1 MKEIIEK
8 LAQKSPV
15 AVMGHALLEHV
26 FAPEKIDD
34 IFRQHRIKQRERDW
48 LFSSIVDLMTVVAC
62 KIKPSIHAAYQEIK
76 DSAPASLDALYK
88 KLDGIELAVSE
99 ALVRETA
106 RNMKEILKHV
116 LPENQEIIPGYRSRI
131 VDGNKLAATDRR
143 LAVQRD
149 QPAAPLPGF
158 ALAIYE
164 PAYSLIT
171 DIILCN
177 DGHTQERKLL
187 PQLAELVEPDD
198 LWFADRNFCCSG
210 YLMEIAQRGG
220 YFVIRQH
227 ASTPWEPLEDLVF
240 QGETETGDVWE
251 QKGIVTNPVTGQRLE
266 IRRVEIRLKTPT
278 RDGDGEM
285 SLFSNLPESV
295 SALMIADSYRKR
307 WWIETAFQELES
319 LLLGEIQTLCYPPA
333 ALFALST
340 AMVAYNV
347 LQCLV
352 SSIEV
357 SHPEETR
364 EISAYHVSHAMSQ
377 THVGLCL
384 FSEPSDWEEFRTL
397 DAREMGRFLLRLG
410 AQVRYDVYAKRPPS
424 KKKPARKSTKRKNHT
439 STAKLLKEKKTMAKI
454 LNS

>member
-1 MKEIIEK
+1 MKELIEK

-48 LFSSIVDLMTVVAC
+48 LFSAVVDLMTVVAC
-62 KIKPSIHAAYQEIK
+62 KVKPSIHAAYQDVK

-106 RNMKEILKHV
+106 KGIKEIMKHV
-116 LPENQEIIPGYRSRI
+116 LPEQQEIIPGYRSRI
-131 VDGNKLAATDRR
+131 VDGNKIAATDRR

-158 ALAIYE
+158 ALVVYE

-171 DIILCN
+171 DALLCD
-177 DGHTQERKLL
+177 DGHAQERTLL
-187 PQLAELVEPDD
+187 PRLAERVEPGD

-210 YLMEIAQRGG
+210 YLIDIARRNG

-227 ASTPWEPLEDLVF
+227 ASTPWEPQEELVF
-240 QGETETGDVWE
+240 KGETETGGVWE
-251 QKGIVTNPVTGQRLE
+251 QKGAVTNPATGERLKV
-266 IRRVEIRLKTPT
+266 RRIEIRLVTPT
-278 RDGDGEM
+278 RDGDHVM

-295 SALMIADSYRKR
+295 SALLIADSYRKR

-319 LLLGEIQTLCYPPA
+319 LLSGEIQTLCYPPA

-340 AMVAYNV
+340 AMVASNI

-357 SHPEETR
+357 AHPEETR
-364 EISAYHVSHAMSQ
+364 EISAYHVSHALSQ
-377 THVGLCL
+377 THVGLRL
-384 FSEPSDWEEFRTL
+384 FSEVTDWEEFRTL
-397 DAREMGRFLLRLG
+397 DARAMGHFLVRLG
-410 AQVRYDVYAKRPPS
+410 GQVKYGSYVKRPPS
-424 KKKPARKSTKRKNHT
+424 KKKPVRKSTKRHNHT
-439 STAKLLKEKKTMAKI
+439 STAKLLNKKTGDAATP
-454 LNS
+454 